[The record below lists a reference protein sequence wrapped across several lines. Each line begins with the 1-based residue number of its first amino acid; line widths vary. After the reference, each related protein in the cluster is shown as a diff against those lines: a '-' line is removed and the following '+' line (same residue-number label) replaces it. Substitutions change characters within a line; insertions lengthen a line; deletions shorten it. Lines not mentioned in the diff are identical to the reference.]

1 MVQLFPQSA
10 HCFQG
15 FDFLVLAAV
24 DVVQVEER
32 ISCDLGQQVPGKVA
46 DVAFTEVP
54 LPEDLS
60 WYDGL
65 CVLMTALA
73 KVAAQILTVPQP
85 LDVVWIDANAAAGA
99 AVVLFGHHHFPL
111 WRRVDVE
118 DDLWSGR
125 SPLQISSHSDA

>member
-1 MVQLFPQSA
+1 MGLCVTYA

-15 FDFLVLAAV
+15 FDFLVQAAV

-60 WYDGL
+60 WHNGL
-65 CVLMTALA
+65 RVLVTALA

-85 LDVVWIDANAAAGA
+85 LDVVCYTEKPAA
-99 AVVLFGHHHFPL
+99 
-111 WRRVDVE
+111 
-118 DDLWSGR
+118 
-125 SPLQISSHSDA
+125 